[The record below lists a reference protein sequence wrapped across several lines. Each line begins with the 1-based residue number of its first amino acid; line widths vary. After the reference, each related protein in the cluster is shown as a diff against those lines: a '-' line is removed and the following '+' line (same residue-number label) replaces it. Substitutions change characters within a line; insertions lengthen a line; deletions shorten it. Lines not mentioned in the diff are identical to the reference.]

1 MTAAALGFRVHS
13 GWAAMVAV
21 TGAFPSLTILERR
34 RIEIADPKLAGSKQP
49 YHAAERLKLPEAEKL
64 LARCTESSQCLA
76 HESVNGG
83 LRELAARGHQVVA
96 CGIPVGS
103 GRPLT
108 TLAATLASHALIHTA
123 EGELFRNIIA
133 RSCEESGVA
142 VMRIKEKE
150 LLARAAS
157 EFGVSPDK
165 LQPTLTEL
173 GRAVGPPWT
182 QDEKYATLVACLALA
197 AHARGEGRGA
207 VGG

>member
-1 MTAAALGFRVHS
+1 
-13 GWAAMVAV
+13 MVAV

-133 RSCEESGVA
+133 RTCEKSGVA

>member
-1 MTAAALGFRVHS
+1 
-13 GWAAMVAV
+13 MVAV

-133 RSCEESGVA
+133 RTCEKSGVA

-173 GRAVGPPWT
+173 GRAVGAPWT